1 MNRTAI
7 LCVAALSSMLGAQDL
22 SSYRGFRL
30 GTGLAAVA
38 KQTGVNPASARV
50 AHQRPARIEELEWRP
65 ASSQQT
71 GKTGVDPVRDGL
83 LRFYKGELFQI
94 ITTYDRQR
102 VEGMS
107 DADMVKAISTI
118 YGTATTPVAASIPF
132 RSNYGES
139 AAVIAR
145 WENAEYSH
153 NLVRTGDQA
162 SFALILSSKRLDALA
177 QAAILEAL
185 RLDVIE
191 APQKAIDEQKKQ
203 DAGLRLV
210 QEKARSVNLPN
221 FRP

>member
-7 LCVAALSSMLGAQDL
+7 LCVAALSSMLGAADF

-30 GTGLAAVA
+30 GAELAATA
-38 KQTGVNPASARV
+38 KHAGVNPAVARV
-50 AHQRPARIEELEWRP
+50 VHQRPARIEEMEWRP
-65 ASSQQT
+65 VSSYQL
-71 GKTGVDPVRDGL
+71 GKTAVDPVRDGL
-83 LRFYKGELFQI
+83 LRFYEGELFQI
-94 ITTYDRQR
+94 VTTYDRQR

-107 DADMVKAISTI
+107 DADMVKAISTV
-118 YGTATTPVAASIPF
+118 YGTAATPVASIPYH
-132 RSNYGES
+132 SNYGES

-153 NLVRTGDQA
+153 SLVRTGDQA

-203 DAGLRLV
+203 DAGLRMVL
-210 QEKARSVNLPN
+210 EKARSANVPN